1 MTAPT
6 LFKYQGREMRVIT
19 GAHGE
24 PWWVATDVA
33 KILGY
38 RDAPTMTRWLEED
51 EVSSEKISD
60 PCYTDVCTSQV
71 RRVNIINES
80 GLYTAIIRSRRP
92 EAKAFRRWVTGTV
105 LPSIRKHGAYMT
117 PQTIEDLV
125 SNPDMVIE
133 LATKLKEEQQRV
145 RELEPAA
152 RSWEYLAAPGGDYS
166 VGAAAKILSRDPA
179 ITIGR
184 NNLFAFMAGL
194 GWIFKTKGRRPHWE
208 PYQSKGLE
216 TGRLT
221 VKTNAPFFNEKTNM
235 WEQPGGTV
243 RVTVKGLH
251 ELHKRLNGTHD
262 LVLDDAD
269 LVEE

>member
-6 LFKYQGREMRVIT
+6 LFNFRGSDVRVVT
-19 GAHGE
+19 AGDGE
-24 PWWVATDVA
+24 PRWVATDVA

-38 RDAPTMTRWLEED
+38 RDAPTMVRNLRAQQAATQILRTRSANGVEQTR
-51 EVSSEKISD
+51 EVTVITEA
-60 PCYTDVCTSQV
+60 
-71 RRVNIINES
+71 
-80 GLYTAIIRSRRP
+80 GLYSAILKSRRP
-92 EAKAFRRWVTGTV
+92 EAVEFEDWVTSEV

-125 SNPDMVIE
+125 NNPDMVIE

>member
-6 LFKYQGREMRVIT
+6 LFNFRGHQVRVVT
-19 GAHGE
+19 AGDGE
-24 PWWVATDVA
+24 PQWVATDVA
-33 KILGY
+33 KILEY
-38 RDAPTMTRWLEED
+38 RDAHAMFRGVDEED
-51 EVSSEKISD
+51 KG
-60 PCYTDVCTSQV
+60 YAKVCTPGGEQTV
-71 RRVNIINES
+71 TTVNEA
-80 GLYTAIIRSRRP
+80 GLYTAIVRSNADR
-92 EAKAFRRWVTGTV
+92 AKPFRRWVTGEV

-117 PQTIEDLV
+117 PQTIEGLV
-125 SNPDMVIE
+125 NNPDMVIE

-251 ELHKRLNGTHD
+251 ELHQYLNGTHD